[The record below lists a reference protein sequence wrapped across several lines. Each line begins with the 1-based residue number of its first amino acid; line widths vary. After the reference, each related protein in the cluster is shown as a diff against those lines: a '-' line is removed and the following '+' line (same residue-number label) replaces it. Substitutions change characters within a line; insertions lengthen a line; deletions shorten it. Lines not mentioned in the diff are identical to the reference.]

1 MWLDQISFFGPIS
14 AKYNYHDL
22 FEILVFKMCRLIV
35 PFYRYSSKLSENQK
49 IIEFGPPEH
58 KKNYLKE
65 LAALDSVGG
74 FCKLKYDHF

>member
-65 LAALDSVGG
+65 LAALDSLVGSVN
-74 FCKLKYDHF
+74 